1 VRVRALSGVAGPV
14 VFTAAWVGG
23 SLCQAGH
30 GALSVQLSGLAA
42 PDARNPWIMIT
53 GFLVLG
59 GCTVW
64 FGQELA
70 GEVSGPAPRLIQGA
84 GVLTV
89 AAGLLRRD
97 HMELTSGPV
106 SWHNEAH
113 NAVSLLLYVDLVAAQ
128 LLLARR
134 FGTIPCWRPWR
145 RYLLA
150 SGIATAVALA
160 VFLPNTASP
169 SAGLRQRIAVTIP
182 LAAMAAVAA
191 RLARLPASPCGRTR
205 QGASGSEM
213 RRPSA
218 GTDLSIAQ
226 STCSISVDCAI
237 GMAARHHGGAGRG
250 DHRRSGSG
258 GQSFED

>member
-1 VRVRALSGVAGPV
+1 MRVGAFAGVAGPV
-14 VFTAAWVGG
+14 AFTAAWVAG
-23 SLCQAGH
+23 SLRQTGR

-42 PDARNPWIMIT
+42 PDARDPWIMIT

-70 GEVSGPAPRLIQGA
+70 RHVGGLAPRFIQGA
-84 GVLTV
+84 GLLTV

-113 NAVSLLLYVDLVAAQ
+113 NVVSLVLYVDLVLAQ

-134 FGTIPCWRPWR
+134 FDVVPSWR
-145 RYLLA
+145 RYLLG

-160 VFLPNTASP
+160 VFLPDTT
-169 SAGLRQRIAVTIP
+169 SADAGILQRIAVTIP
-182 LAAMAAVAA
+182 LVAMASVAA
-191 RLARLPASPCGRTR
+191 RLTAVSPSRPGRPRKPLSDPAG
-205 QGASGSEM
+205 
-213 RRPSA
+213 
-218 GTDLSIAQ
+218 
-226 STCSISVDCAI
+226 
-237 GMAARHHGGAGRG
+237 
-250 DHRRSGSG
+250 
-258 GQSFED
+258 